1 MANIFLKL
9 TDITGES
16 KDSSHADEIE
26 VLSWAWGLTQ
36 SATFGGGGGGGGVH
50 MNVQDLTFSA
60 HVSKATT
67 ALAKKCA
74 NGTHIPEGTL
84 TIRKAGENPQE
95 FMILT
100 LEKIIVSSYQTGG
113 ASEQAQMVES
123 FSLNIAKVKVEYKV
137 QNDDGTLGAGGEVTI
152 DVPANLVT

>member
-16 KDSSHADEIE
+16 KDASHSDEIE
-26 VLSWAWGLTQ
+26 VLSWSWGLTQ

-50 MNVQDLTFSA
+50 MNVQDLSFSA

-74 NGTHIPEGTL
+74 NGTHIPDGTL

-95 FMILT
+95 FMIFT

-113 ASEQAQMVES
+113 ASEQSQMVES
-123 FSLNIAKVKVEYKV
+123 FSLNIAKVKVEYKT

-152 DVPANLVT
+152 DVPANSVT

>member
-16 KDSSHADEIE
+16 KDATHPDEIE
-26 VLSWAWGLTQ
+26 VLSWSWGLTQ
-36 SATFGGGGGGGGVH
+36 SATFGAGGGGGGVH
-50 MNVQDLTFSA
+50 MNVQDLSFSA
-60 HVSKATT
+60 NISKATT

-84 TIRKAGENPQE
+84 TIRKAGEDPQE
-95 FMILT
+95 FLVFT

-113 ASEQAQMVES
+113 ASEQAQMIES
-123 FSLNIAKVKVEYKV
+123 FSLNIAKVKMEYKT
-137 QNDDGTLGAGGEVTI
+137 QQDDGTLGPGGEVTI